1 MPLPTESEPLV
12 PVDTKAMAYT
22 LSALRLCSEAYQ
34 AASRSKC
41 LDPEGI
47 EALERAMASLVKVKN
62 AMLRRNALGQR

>member
-1 MPLPTESEPLV
+1 MPLPIEAEPLV

-41 LDPEGI
+41 LDADGV
-47 EALERAMASLVKVKN
+47 EALERAMANLVKVKN
-62 AMLRRNALGQR
+62 ALLRRNALGPR